1 MYLPFDV
8 VGDISWMLVPDVAAT
23 MIAAM
28 IVGLVLT
35 TKIFMSGLDGTQE
48 PKLCPKSYVEAD
60 GRSEERQS
68 PHTRTLRAWCS
79 SQYLSR

>member
-8 VGDISWMLVPDVAAT
+8 VGDISWMLVPDVAAR

-48 PKLCPKSYVEAD
+48 PKLFPKSSYKCI
-60 GRSEERQS
+60 GIN
-68 PHTRTLRAWCS
+68 
-79 SQYLSR
+79 

>member
-23 MIAAM
+23 MISAM

-48 PKLCPKSYVEAD
+48 PKLCPKSSYKCI
-60 GRSEERQS
+60 GIN
-68 PHTRTLRAWCS
+68 
-79 SQYLSR
+79 